1 LVVIFVAGI
10 LNAQYNAAFRRK
22 HQLYLSILKQLG
34 FGQRLME
41 TRINVEVAE
50 FIHQAK
56 LKEGRPFNP
65 KDLMH
70 MCVVNIIISIF
81 LGRRYPFGHP
91 KLLHIND
98 CIRKGFGAIIQE
110 LELFPMLQHVPPY
123 RSRLQK
129 FREADMSIYK
139 ATEVEVRIQL

>member
-1 LVVIFVAGI
+1 VILVAGI
-10 LNAQYNAAFRRK
+10 INAQYNAAFRRK
-22 HQLYLSILKQLG
+22 HQLYLSILKELG

-65 KDLMH
+65 KDVMH

-91 KLLHIND
+91 RLLHIND
-98 CIRKGFGAIIQE
+98 CIRKVFGRISQE

-123 RSRLQK
+123 RSRVQK
-129 FREADMSIYK
+129 YREASISMFK
-139 ATEVEVRIQL
+139 AAEVEVRIQL